1 MNKKQDIL
9 QAAERL
15 FYLNGFHATSTDRI
29 CREAGVSTRTLY
41 RYFPSREIL
50 TAAVMTARSERF
62 FADLFL
68 PTHPNAIS
76 QLFIV
81 LGKWM
86 QEQGALGCFFI
97 KAWGEYAEE
106 DLFLS
111 AQALDYRYT
120 LRKYVAACVSHRQGE
135 ENKALSDAVWMLF
148 EGAITTA
155 LVVGAEAARH
165 AGDAAERLTIRPE
178 MQR

>member
-9 QAAERL
+9 QAAEQL
-15 FYLNGFHATSTDRI
+15 FYLNGFHATGTDRI

-41 RYFPSREIL
+41 RYFPSREVL
-50 TAAVMTARSERF
+50 TSAVMTARSERF

-68 PTHPNAIS
+68 PTHPDAIS

-81 LGKWM
+81 LGKWV
-86 QEQGALGCFFI
+86 QEQGALGCFFM

-106 DLFLS
+106 DLMLS
-111 AQALDYRYT
+111 ALALDYRYT
-120 LRKYVAACVSHRQGE
+120 LRKYIAACVTHAQGE
-135 ENKALSDAVWMLF
+135 INQALSDAVWMLF

-155 LVVGAEAARH
+155 LVTGADAASHAGNAAMQLAARP
-165 AGDAAERLTIRPE
+165 AAKR
-178 MQR
+178 